1 MSTQPQPQSGHGNPQ
16 QPDGYGPQPK
26 QGMSTGL
33 KVALGCG
40 IPAVLGLVL
49 LGGCGLLFTKAA
61 SDAGKEL
68 DKNHDSAAVAPG
80 GTARGGGSS
89 KADEPDITKD
99 VKVTSCKVKA
109 GEYGIKELDLKI
121 EYINSGDRRFTYLA
135 EGEVTV
141 NGEKKSDILSTGQ
154 NLAPGQKYTDDSAGA
169 LAYDVA
175 KSAKSGDKIECKLIK
190 VSRNS
195 Y

>member
-1 MSTQPQPQSGHGNPQ
+1 MSMQPQSGYGNPH
-16 QPDGYGPQPK
+16 QPDGHQPPPK
-26 QGMSTGL
+26 QGMSTRL

-40 IPAVLGLVL
+40 IPTLLGLILV
-49 LGGCGLLFTKAA
+49 GGCGLLFTKAA
-61 SDAGKEL
+61 DDVGKEL
-68 DKNHDSAAVAPG
+68 DKNHDSAAVSPG
-80 GTARGGGSS
+80 GAARPGGSS
-89 KADEPDITKD
+89 KVDEPDITKD
-99 VKVTSCKVKA
+99 VKVTSCKVKT

-121 EYINSGDRRFTYLA
+121 EYINSGDRRFNYLA

-141 NGEKKSDILSTGQ
+141 NGEKKSDIFSTGQ
-154 NLAPGQKYTDDSAGA
+154 NLAPGQKYTDDDAGA
-169 LAYDVA
+169 LAFDVA

>member
-1 MSTQPQPQSGHGNPQ
+1 MSMQPQPGHGSPH
-16 QPDGYGPQPK
+16 QPDGHQPPPK

-40 IPAVLGLVL
+40 IPTVLGLVL
-49 LGGCGLLFTKAA
+49 IGGCGLLFTKAA

-80 GTARGGGSS
+80 GDAPGGGSS
-89 KADEPDITKD
+89 KVDEPDITKD
-99 VKVTSCKVKA
+99 VKVTSCAVKS
-109 GEYGIKELDLKI
+109 GEYGIKQLDLKI
-121 EYINSGDRRFTYLA
+121 EYVNSGDRRFNYLA

-141 NGEKKSDILSTGQ
+141 NGEKKSDIFSTGQ
-154 NLAPGQKYTDDSAGA
+154 NLAPGQKYTDDDAGA
-169 LAYDVA
+169 LAFDVA

>member
-1 MSTQPQPQSGHGNPQ
+1 MSTQPQSGHGSPH
-16 QPDGYGPQPK
+16 QPDGHQPPPK
-26 QGMSTGL
+26 QGMGTGL

-40 IPAVLGLVL
+40 IPTLLGLILV
-49 LGGCGLLFTKAA
+49 GGCGLLFTKAA

-80 GTARGGGSS
+80 GGGAGGGSS
-89 KADEPDITKD
+89 KVDEPDITKD
-99 VKVTSCKVKA
+99 VKVTSCTVKS
-109 GEYGIKELDLKI
+109 GEYGIKQLDLKI
-121 EYINSGDRRFTYLA
+121 EYVNSGDRRFNYLA

-141 NGEKKSDILSTGQ
+141 NGEKKSDIFSTGQ
-154 NLAPGQKYTDDSAGA
+154 NLAPGQKYTDDDAGA
-169 LAYDVA
+169 LAFDVA

-190 VSRNS
+190 VSRTS

>member
-1 MSTQPQPQSGHGNPQ
+1 MSTQPQSGHGNPQ
-16 QPDGYGPQPK
+16 QPDGYQPPPK

-40 IPAVLGLVL
+40 IPTVLGLIL

-80 GTARGGGSS
+80 GA
-89 KADEPDITKD
+89 KAGEPDITQD
-99 VKVTSCKVKA
+99 VKVTTCEVKA

-154 NLAPGQKYTDDSAGA
+154 NLAPGQKYTDDDAGA
-169 LAYDVA
+169 LAFDVA

>member
-1 MSTQPQPQSGHGNPQ
+1 MSTQPQSGPGNPH
-16 QPDGYGPQPK
+16 QPAGYQPPPK

-40 IPAVLGLVL
+40 IPTVLGLIL
-49 LGGCGLLFTKAA
+49 IGGCGLVFTKAA

-68 DKNHDSAAVAPG
+68 DKNHDSAAVAPDG
-80 GTARGGGSS
+80 AARGGGSS
-89 KADEPDITKD
+89 KVDEPDITKD

-109 GEYGIKELDLKI
+109 GEYGIKELDLQI
-121 EYINSGDRRFTYLA
+121 EYINSGDRRFNYLA
-135 EGEVTV
+135 EGEITV
-141 NGEKKSDILSTGQ
+141 NGEKKSDIVSTGQ
-154 NLAPGQKYTDDSAGA
+154 NLAPGQKYTDDNAGA
-169 LAYDVA
+169 LAFDVA
-175 KSAKSGDKIECKLIK
+175 KSAKSGDRIECKLIK

>member
-1 MSTQPQPQSGHGNPQ
+1 MSMQPQPGHGNPQ
-16 QPDGYGPQPK
+16 QPGGYGPPPK

-40 IPAVLGLVL
+40 IPTVLGLLL

-80 GTARGGGSS
+80 GSGST
-89 KADEPDITKD
+89 KAGEPDITKD
-99 VKVTSCKVKA
+99 VKVTSCTVKD

-121 EYINSGDRRFTYLA
+121 EYMNSGDRRFTYLA

-175 KSAKSGDKIECKLIK
+175 KSAKSGDRIECKLIK
-190 VSRNS
+190 VSRNA